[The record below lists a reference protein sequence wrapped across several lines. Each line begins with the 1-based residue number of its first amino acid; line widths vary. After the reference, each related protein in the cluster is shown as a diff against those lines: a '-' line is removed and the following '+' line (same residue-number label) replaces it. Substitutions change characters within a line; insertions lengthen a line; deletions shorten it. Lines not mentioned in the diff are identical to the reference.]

1 MSAYSGFPFEQRT
14 ANTTSMAGLRDSP
27 EARALGLNRQAAPAR
42 ASGESRS
49 HTDQGPFYS
58 NQRVPYWNDRRK
70 GRNTEDLAQY
80 WERRRAP
87 TQYNPVATSS
97 VNDMRLTC
105 AHNHCARQA
114 GPGDTW
120 SRLAQAPDRDNPGM
134 TNAEELLLRPSL

>member
-14 ANTTSMAGLRDSP
+14 TTSQVGAQ
-27 EARALGLNRQAAPAR
+27 GLNRQAAPA
-42 ASGESRS
+42 

-58 NQRVPYWNDRRK
+58 NQRIPYMNDRRK

-87 TQYNPVATSS
+87 TQYNPVATAT

-105 AHNHCARQA
+105 AQNHCSRQA
-114 GPGDTW
+114 GPGEAW
-120 SRLAQAPDRDNPGM
+120 SRLQQAPDRDNPAM